1 MTDPNPAQRDWHQ
14 ANHEATHTLDAR
26 YGTAHRPAYAKTGN
40 GWTSDLRPRPRRTPR
55 RTTHP
60 RPHTTRTP
68 SRKDRTMWDL
78 FAHIILL
85 PMLGLL
91 MVGAGIE
98 LWERRR

>member
-1 MTDPNPAQRDWHQ
+1 
-14 ANHEATHTLDAR
+14 
-26 YGTAHRPAYAKTGN
+26 
-40 GWTSDLRPRPRRTPR
+40 
-55 RTTHP
+55 
-60 RPHTTRTP
+60 
-68 SRKDRTMWDL
+68 MWDL